1 VNKAP
6 LAPFAPLANAVQQ
19 GATRAQRALA
29 FLRRALRK
37 AHGDR
42 LGLVASA
49 LAFSSVLSAVPL
61 LAVISRFVAR
71 AVQQDEGRT
80 LGLLAQL
87 LPYSE
92 QTLVTAIDSFAAQ
105 AEALS
110 GLAMLGFLVTCGS
123 TFLTIEGAIDKIF
136 RVERRQGRILHRLFS
151 FSLLVVWGPLAIAG
165 LVALL
170 LHLAQNPT
178 FSGYLRRSTLTLWLP
193 PLITLVG
200 LTLLFWWVP
209 NRKVRMRNALA
220 GAAVAALALQ
230 GLQTGFRAYVR
241 LFTDASRVIYGS
253 FAIAFFFMISLQIA
267 WWLILVG
274 IEVTANLELGEE
286 GEPAETRV
294 GAEPLAS
301 SSLVRDP
308 GAAAEATA
316 SARAGD
322 SAEGVER
329 A

>member
-1 VNKAP
+1 MKKAP

-19 GATRAQRALA
+19 GATRAQRVVA

-37 AHGDR
+37 AHHDR

-61 LAVISRFVAR
+61 LAVISRFVAG

-80 LGLLAQL
+80 LGVLAQL

-92 QTLVTAIDSFAAQ
+92 QTLVTAIDSFAVQ

-110 GLAMLGFLVTCGS
+110 GLAMLGFLVTCGV

-151 FSLLVVWGPLAIAG
+151 FSLVVIWGPLAIAG

-170 LHLAQNPT
+170 LRLSQDPTYSAYLQRSALA
-178 FSGYLRRSTLTLWLP
+178 LWLP
-193 PLITLVG
+193 PLLTLLG

-220 GAAVAALALQ
+220 GAAVAAIGLQ

-241 LFTDASRVIYGS
+241 LFTDASTVIYGS
-253 FAIAFFFMISLQIA
+253 FTIAFFFMVSLQIA

-286 GEPAETRV
+286 EEPPAPRV
-294 GAEPLAS
+294 GAGP
-301 SSLVRDP
+301 P
-308 GAAAEATA
+308 ATA
-316 SARAGD
+316 SSGAEAGGEPNGTAR
-322 SAEGVER
+322 GVESG
-329 A
+329 

>member
-1 VNKAP
+1 MKKAP

-19 GATRAQRALA
+19 GATRAQRVVA

-80 LGLLAQL
+80 LRVLTQL

-92 QTLVTAIDSFAAQ
+92 QTLVTAIDSFVAQ

-110 GLAMLGFLVTCGS
+110 GLAILGFLVTCGA

-136 RVERRQGRILHRLFS
+136 RVERRKGRILHRLFS
-151 FSLLVVWGPLAIAG
+151 FSLVVVWGPLAIAG

-170 LHLAQNPT
+170 LHLAENPA
-178 FSGYLRRSTLTLWLP
+178 FSGYLRRSMLALWLP
-193 PLITLVG
+193 PLLTLLG

-209 NRKVRMRNALA
+209 NRKVKVRNALA
-220 GAAVAALALQ
+220 GAAVAALALH
-230 GLQTGFRAYVR
+230 GLQFGFRAYVG
-241 LFTDASRVIYGS
+241 LFSAASRVVYGS
-253 FAIAFFFMISLQIA
+253 FAIAFFFMLSLQIA

-286 GEPAETRV
+286 TVPTEPRL
-294 GAEPLAS
+294 GAP
-301 SSLVRDP
+301 P
-308 GAAAEATA
+308 PATA
-316 SARAGD
+316 RTDGEGGEEAIEVASGTARGGE
-322 SAEGVER
+322 SG
-329 A
+329 